1 MPVGKYSLAEPAGD
15 LGTPVLVHSL
25 SGFMDAGS
33 SSRLAME
40 HILEHTA
47 HRRLATFDIDE
58 VYDYRARRP
67 RTVFDAD
74 HYESMAMPEL
84 AIDAATDEHGE
95 RFLILHGVEPDLGWS
110 RVTDALIEVIRGLRV
125 RLVVGMHAIPWPAP
139 HSRPIN
145 VSSHANDPSLI
156 VGNRPWVGSIEVPG
170 SLGALLE
177 LRLGMIGIPA
187 MGFAAHIPHYL
198 VQADFPRGALTLL
211 QNVAAATGLAL
222 PLGPLRD
229 AAEESDADIAIQIA
243 SNAENMEAVASL
255 ESQHDALMAARASET
270 DPGRLASATDD
281 DIAAQIEA
289 FLANLDGPGQ

>member
-1 MPVGKYSLAEPAGD
+1 MPVGSYRLAEPAGD
-15 LGTPVLVHSL
+15 LGTPVLLHGL
-25 SGFMDAGS
+25 TGFMDAGGS
-33 SSRLAME
+33 ARLAME
-40 HILEHTA
+40 HVLSSTS

-58 VYDYRARRP
+58 IFDYRARRP
-67 RTVFDAD
+67 RTIFEAD
-74 HYESMAMPEL
+74 HYESISMPEL

-110 RVTDALIEVIRGLRV
+110 RVTDALVEVIRGLRV
-125 RLVVGMHAIPWPAP
+125 RMAVGVHAIPWPAP

-145 VSSHANDPSLI
+145 VTMHANDASLLPN
-156 VGNRPWVGSIEVPG
+156 NRPWVGNLEVPG
-170 SLGALLE
+170 SLSALLE
-177 LRLGMIGIPA
+177 MRLGMASIPA

-211 QNVAAATGLAL
+211 QSVAAATGLAL
-222 PLGPLRD
+222 PLADLRD

-255 ESQHDALMAARASET
+255 ESQHDALMAARASE
-270 DPGRLASATDD
+270 PGTGPLSATTDD